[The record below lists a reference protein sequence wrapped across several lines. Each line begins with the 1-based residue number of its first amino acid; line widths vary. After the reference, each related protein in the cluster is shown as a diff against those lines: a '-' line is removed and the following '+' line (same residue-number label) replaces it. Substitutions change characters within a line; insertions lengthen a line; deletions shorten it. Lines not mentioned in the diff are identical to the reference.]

1 MKLKDLFRRDSTAA
15 VSVQTARSG
24 RMGLAALDRY
34 VPLQAPEAHIYSAM
48 RQSIPIIDAAIG
60 KIVKLCGGFTVTAEG
75 NGWLSQQLGDFLA
88 DVQVGATCR
97 GADNFIAAYLD
108 QLLTYGTAVGEV
120 VVDGDEVCALYNA
133 PLSSLEINTEASPL
147 QATLYKWD
155 GINRTPLR
163 YPELICI
170 SALDPEPGKA
180 TGVSLLRG
188 LPFVSNI
195 LLKIYN
201 SLGVNFD
208 RMGNLRF
215 AVNYK
220 PSGDALDRVS
230 AKERAEQIA
239 EQWSQA
245 MQSDCVRDFV
255 SVGDVDIKVIGADN
269 QLIDCQVPARLMLE
283 QIVAKTGLPPFML
296 GLSWSSTERMSK
308 QQADMLTSEL
318 EHYRRILTPVILRIC
333 GIWQRLHGVS
343 CPLSVEW
350 QTINL
355 QDETELAEAA
365 LKRAQAAQIEQTLKG
380 ENND

>member
-1 MKLKDLFRRDSTAA
+1 
-15 VSVQTARSG
+15 
-24 RMGLAALDRY
+24 
-34 VPLQAPEAHIYSAM
+34 
-48 RQSIPIIDAAIG
+48 
-60 KIVKLCGGFTVTAEG
+60 
-75 NGWLSQQLGDFLA
+75 
-88 DVQVGATCR
+88 
-97 GADNFIAAYLD
+97 
-108 QLLTYGTAVGEV
+108 
-120 VVDGDEVCALYNA
+120 VCALYNA
-133 PLSSLEINTEASPL
+133 PLSALEISTEAGPL
-147 QATLYKWD
+147 QTTLYRWD
-155 GINRTPLR
+155 GANRMPLR
-163 YPELICI
+163 YPELICV

-180 TGVSLLRG
+180 AGVSLLRG

-195 LLKIYN
+195 LLKIYH

-269 QLIDCQVPARLMLE
+269 QLLDCQVPARLMLE

-343 CPLSVEW
+343 APLSVEW

-380 ENND
+380 ENHD

>member
-1 MKLKDLFRRDSTAA
+1 MKLKELFRRESSAA
-15 VSVQTARSG
+15 VSVQTSRDKRS
-24 RMGLAALDRY
+24 AAFGLDRY
-34 VPLQAPEAHIYSAM
+34 VPLTTPEAHIYAAM
-48 RQSIPIIDAAIG
+48 RSSIPIIDAAVN
-60 KIVKLCGGFTVTAEG
+60 KIVRLCGGFTVRAEDDI
-75 NGWLSQQLGDFLA
+75 WLSEQLNRFLA
-88 DVQVGATCR
+88 NVKVGATSQ
-97 GADNFIAAYLD
+97 GADMFIDAYLD
-108 QLLTYGTAVGEV
+108 QLLTYGTAVGEI
-120 VVDGDEVCALYNA
+120 VVDGDDVCALYNA
-133 PLSSLEINTEASPL
+133 PLSRLGIDTADSPL
-147 QATLYKWD
+147 AANLYRIEGGERVPVK
-155 GINRTPLR
+155 
-163 YPELICI
+163 YPELICV
-170 SALDPEPGKA
+170 SALDPQPDCV

-188 LPFVSNI
+188 MPFVSNI
-195 LLKIYN
+195 LLKIYE
-201 SLGVNFD
+201 SIGQNFE
-208 RMGNLRF
+208 RMGNVRF
-215 AVNYK
+215 AVNYR
-220 PSGDALDRVS
+220 PSGDPLDRVS
-230 AKERAEQIA
+230 ARERAEQIA

-269 QLIDCQVPARLMLE
+269 QLLDCQVPARLMLE

-343 CPLSVEW
+343 APLSVEW

-380 ENND
+380 ENHD